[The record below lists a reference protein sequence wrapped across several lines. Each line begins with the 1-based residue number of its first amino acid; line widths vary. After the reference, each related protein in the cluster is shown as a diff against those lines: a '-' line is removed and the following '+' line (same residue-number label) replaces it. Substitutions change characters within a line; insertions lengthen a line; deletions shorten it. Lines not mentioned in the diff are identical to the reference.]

1 MDTND
6 RAVAL
11 VRVSEVGSRK
21 EGVDLHSDVTQFK
34 KIRRECDAAG
44 WTLARDEP
52 FREMNISGH
61 RPLEERPGL
70 LAAVEMVER
79 GEAHIIVTA
88 FFDRAWRNLMTQNE
102 TIERVDRAG
111 GKLFAVGHG
120 FVSHATADDW
130 RRATL
135 NGFMAEDFYRVTKEK
150 SALGQREAV
159 LELKRSPRATA
170 TGFTRDAD
178 KRLRKNDEAP
188 IVLDA
193 FKLRASGATIKEV
206 QAFLR
211 QHGIH
216 KSFNGTRSLLT
227 QTDYTGDIHWSFDGE
242 PVVVRDA
249 HDQIV
254 PRDLFNDVQGMS
266 QPRGRRPKSEELLAR
281 QGVLV
286 CGTCGT
292 PMTTGTTAG
301 RYRFYRCPPTGDC
314 TRRVT
319 ISGRVADEVVWQ
331 KARAEA
337 LNFPGRADAAAEAR
351 AASAEADELEAV
363 YGNLIDALTG
373 REHVGRAKAKLD
385 AAQAAAEAA
394 RARARRLESA
404 SAALVVDVN
413 DPRLTLADRRGVIRR
428 TIKRAIVAPA
438 SAGTRPA
445 ERVTFEGF
453 DE

>member
-1 MDTND
+1 
-6 RAVAL
+6 
-11 VRVSEVGSRK
+11 
-21 EGVDLHSDVTQFK
+21 
-34 KIRRECDAAG
+34 
-44 WTLARDEP
+44 
-52 FREMNISGH
+52 
-61 RPLEERPGL
+61 
-70 LAAVEMVER
+70 
-79 GEAHIIVTA
+79 
-88 FFDRAWRNLMTQNE
+88 
-102 TIERVDRAG
+102 
-111 GKLFAVGHG
+111 
-120 FVSHATADDW
+120 
-130 RRATL
+130 
-135 NGFMAEDFYRVTKEK
+135 
-150 SALGQREAV
+150 
-159 LELKRSPRATA
+159 
-170 TGFTRDAD
+170 
-178 KRLRKNDEAP
+178 
-188 IVLDA
+188 
-193 FKLRASGATIKEV
+193 
-206 QAFLR
+206 
-211 QHGIH
+211 
-216 KSFNGTRSLLT
+216 
-227 QTDYTGDIHWSFDGE
+227 
-242 PVVVRDA
+242 
-249 HDQIV
+249 
-254 PRDLFNDVQGMS
+254 
-266 QPRGRRPKSEELLAR
+266 
-281 QGVLV
+281 V